1 MTIPISVLASRT
13 PALAAYECFAADGM
27 VEVGVRGCG
36 GHPEH
41 AGDELALLLTDGKA
55 VVEIS

>member
-1 MTIPISVLASRT
+1 LT
-13 PALAAYECFAADGM
+13 ALAAYECFAADGM